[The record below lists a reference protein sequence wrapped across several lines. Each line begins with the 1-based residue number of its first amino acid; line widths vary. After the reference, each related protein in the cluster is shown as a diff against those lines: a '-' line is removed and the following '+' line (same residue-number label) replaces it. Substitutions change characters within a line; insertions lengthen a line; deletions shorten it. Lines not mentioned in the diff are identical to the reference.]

1 MIDAI
6 EELDATGLICPLPVL
21 KLRRRMRF
29 LADGNI
35 LKLLTDDPAAL
46 VDVPHY
52 CTESGNKLLK
62 QEVIDNIQIFFVQK
76 IAAPK

>member
-29 LADGNI
+29 LAAGSI
-35 LKLLTDDPAAL
+35 LKLSTDDPAAL

-52 CTESGNKLLK
+52 CAESGNKLLK
-62 QEVIDNIQIFFVQK
+62 QDIINDVLVFFVK
-76 IAAPK
+76 KTAKAK